1 MTVAASPAN
10 SIEWYADVPRSIRK
24 HTIIGLVLVFGCFG
38 AFGVWGAVAPLA
50 AAVIT
55 QGSFVATGQNKIVQH
70 LEGGIIKEI
79 LVNEGDYVKVNQPLV
94 LLDETTARVN
104 ERQVFLRRLRL
115 ESIVARLSA
124 EAEGL
129 PRIEYPKVILDN
141 KLDPDVGSIIASQD
155 LNFEASY
162 SKLDSEIALI
172 SENIS
177 SLEFRSHGYDEQ
189 ASSMQRQLQLLQEE
203 YVGKKQLAEKG
214 LLRQTEIKAIE
225 RAIADAEGQLARLR
239 AEVSETGSQI
249 KKLDRQV
256 DQTRS
261 AYKQAALDELQNTEA
276 ELDSVREKSLEAENV
291 LRRATILA
299 PVDGTVVRVL
309 YHTSGGVIESGKSI
323 MEILPS
329 DVPLIIETQ
338 VPRTEIDNVRIG
350 QKATVRLS
358 ALNQRT
364 TPVLNGE
371 VFYVSADSLPD
382 ATGDQKREVY
392 LARVNLPASELARV
406 KGFSPTPG
414 MPVDVMIQTRER
426 TFFAYITKPIAD
438 SMSRAFMEP

>member
-1 MTVAASPAN
+1 M
-10 SIEWYADVPRSIRK
+10 
-24 HTIIGLVLVFGCFG
+24 
-38 AFGVWGAVAPLA
+38 
-50 AAVIT
+50 
-55 QGSFVATGQNKIVQH
+55 
-70 LEGGIIKEI
+70 
-79 LVNEGDYVKVNQPLV
+79 
-94 LLDETTARVN
+94 
-104 ERQVFLRRLRL
+104 
-115 ESIVARLSA
+115 
-124 EAEGL
+124 
-129 PRIEYPKVILDN
+129 
-141 KLDPDVGSIIASQD
+141 
-155 LNFEASY
+155 
-162 SKLDSEIALI
+162 
-172 SENIS
+172 
-177 SLEFRSHGYDEQ
+177 
-189 ASSMQRQLQLLQEE
+189 
-203 YVGKKQLAEKG
+203 
-214 LLRQTEIKAIE
+214 
-225 RAIADAEGQLARLR
+225 
-239 AEVSETGSQI
+239 
-249 KKLDRQV
+249 
-256 DQTRS
+256 
-261 AYKQAALDELQNTEA
+261 
-276 ELDSVREKSLEAENV
+276 REKSLEAENV

-299 PVDGTVVRVL
+299 PVDGTVVRML

-338 VPRTEIDNVRIG
+338 VPRTEIDNVRVG

-438 SMSRAFMEP
+438 TMSRAFMEP